1 MRVEADVHKVF
12 TDIDKNGNGLIE
24 QNEVKGMLEHLA
36 GHDLTDAEESTAL
49 EELKGCIKV
58 GTAGID
64 FPAFKE
70 WYHNCMFYKEH
81 QKKIVNEAQQKMNA
95 HKKKRQDRQDGK
107 RTSAAALGSSM
118 ADLTEGDEE
127 EEGPDGPPEDD
138 DGGVSLTFP
147 RTNRARVAWFLI
159 LPVQLPMFFTIPDV
173 RWKRDKVD
181 WTKFYAVTF
190 FMSILWIAIFSCE
203 YALWMDGD
211 KGAERGG
218 SGTRWGAGV
227 RREGWSRAGN

>member
-36 GHDLTDAEESTAL
+36 GHDLTDLEESTAL

-58 GTAGID
+58 GSAGID

-81 QKKIVNEAQQKMNA
+81 QKKIVDEAQQRMNA
-95 HKKKRQDRQDGK
+95 HKKKRQGGGK
-107 RTSAAALGSSM
+107 KRVSAAALGSSM
-118 ADLTEGDEE
+118 ADLTEEDED
-127 EEGPDGPPEDD
+127 EGADGPPEDED
-138 DGGVSLTFP
+138 DGVSLMFP
-147 RTNRARVAWFLI
+147 RTNRARIAWFLI

-173 RWKRDKVD
+173 RWKSDKVD
-181 WTKFYAVTF
+181 WTKFYGVTF
-190 FMSILWIAIFSCE
+190 VMSIVWIAIYSCE
-203 YALWMDGD
+203 FALWVDRGE
-211 KGAERGG
+211 GTERGG
-218 SGTRWGAGV
+218 SGAKWGAGM
-227 RREGWSRAGN
+227 RRGVGEGGGK